1 MSTTTTGSDPGEPRR
16 RRLRVPG
23 PLRAGTGRRGADR
36 RAAPP
41 EAGPRRRPLVL
52 TDRQQRRL
60 IEGARKRG
68 AGAVVG
74 RRRFVVR
81 GRAAR
86 SGALDPWVLDSDGQ
100 VPYFGEL
107 AAVRDM
113 VQQQLW
119 AEAAD
124 EERAELLL
132 DGRARADVEAAEVE
146 SRLRDQLLREA
157 DDGVR
162 SSWRQLNRL
171 AARAV
176 RWERFRDGVRER
188 VELRWIQAR
197 FPDAEAGG
205 DSGSLSRPDGTPP
218 GGRAAPGTP
227 PGGRAGQDPDG
238 RRGPAPVP
246 GDGPADDDW
255 QSIDPTGEPDA
266 ARPDTA
272 WPDTARPPAGRGSTP
287 GEEPEPQPLGGLVP
301 PPDAGWEGM
310 PERPGMPAWLTWAML
325 LAIAA
330 VEIPIYWIA
339 FQPFHGR
346 GSAGSD
352 FLSGTLAISTAVLM
366 VLLPHLAGRTLRS
379 RAATGSLKAAVV
391 PALGLMGV
399 WGFSGWAL
407 GDLRARLVLQHPDP
421 VDVPSDLG
429 DFSGADSLGTQPTLV
444 DSLHLAPQTITWMFV
459 ALLFLSGG
467 IGFLLGLLREHP
479 YLDAYRAALER
490 RAGRFRQ
497 REEARAAA
505 DRARSLTQT
514 AQDRATQRRE
524 AVDARVRATDDLYE
538 AAAHAFLEGAME
550 RSSDPAVTEAAMKLS
565 ATWPLLPR
573 RPRPPVRAGS

>member
-16 RRLRVPG
+16 RRLRAPG
-23 PLRAGTGRRGADR
+23 PLRAGTGRRDADR
-36 RAAPP
+36 RATEP

-74 RRRFVVR
+74 RGRFAVR

-86 SGALDPWVLDSDGQ
+86 SGALDPWVLGSSGR
-100 VPYFGEL
+100 VPYFAEL
-107 AAVRDM
+107 ASVRDM
-113 VQQQLW
+113 LQEQLW
-119 AEAAD
+119 EQAAD
-124 EERAELLL
+124 VEEAELLR
-132 DGRARADVEAAEVE
+132 DDRARSDVEAAEVE
-146 SRLRDQLLREA
+146 SRLRDELLREA
-157 DDGVR
+157 DGQVR

-176 RWERFRDGVRER
+176 RWERFRDSVRER

-205 DSGSLSRPDGTPP
+205 DSGALSHPDG
-218 GGRAAPGTP
+218 AP

-238 RRGPAPVP
+238 RRGPATVP
-246 GDGPADDDW
+246 GDGPDGGPADDDW
-255 QSIDPTGEPDA
+255 QSIDPTGEPDT
-266 ARPDTA
+266 D
-272 WPDTARPPAGRGSTP
+272 RPPAGRGSAP

-301 PPDAGWEGM
+301 PPDPGWEGM

-339 FQPFHGR
+339 FQPFHGK
-346 GSAGSD
+346 GSTGSD
-352 FLSGTLAISTAVLM
+352 VLSGTLAISTAVLM
-366 VLLPHLAGRTLRS
+366 VLLPHLAGRTVRS
-379 RAATGSLKAAVV
+379 RAATGSIKAAVF
-391 PALGLMGV
+391 PALALMGV

-407 GDLRARLVLQHPDP
+407 GDLRARLVLQHPDAADLP
-421 VDVPSDLG
+421 RRLRGFNGSESLDVRRTL
-429 DFSGADSLGTQPTLV
+429 ADN
-444 DSLHLAPQTITWMFV
+444 LHLTQETVTWMFV

-479 YLDAYRAALER
+479 YVDAYRAALER
-490 RAGRFRQ
+490 RANRFRQ
-497 REEARAAA
+497 REEARVAG
-505 DRARSLTQT
+505 DRARSLART
-514 AQDRATQRRE
+514 AQERSAQRRE
-524 AVDARVRATDDLYE
+524 AVDARVRATDNLYE

-573 RPRPPVRAGS
+573 RPRPPVRPGP

>member
-16 RRLRVPG
+16 RRLRAPG
-23 PLRAGTGRRGADR
+23 PLRAGTGRRDADR
-36 RAAPP
+36 RAAEP

-74 RRRFVVR
+74 RGRFAVR

-86 SGALDPWVLDSDGQ
+86 SGALDPWVLGSSGR
-100 VPYFGEL
+100 VPYFAEL
-107 AAVRDM
+107 ASVRDM
-113 VQQQLW
+113 LQEQLW
-119 AEAAD
+119 EQAAD
-124 EERAELLL
+124 VEEAELLR
-132 DGRARADVEAAEVE
+132 DDRARSDVEAAEVE
-146 SRLRDQLLREA
+146 SRLRDELLREA
-157 DDGVR
+157 DGQVR

-176 RWERFRDGVRER
+176 RWERFRDTVRER

-205 DSGSLSRPDGTPP
+205 DSGALSRPDG
-218 GGRAAPGTP
+218 AP

-238 RRGPAPVP
+238 RRGPATVP
-246 GDGPADDDW
+246 GDGPDGGPADDDW
-255 QSIDPTGEPDA
+255 QSIDPTGEPDT
-266 ARPDTA
+266 D
-272 WPDTARPPAGRGSTP
+272 RPPAGRGSAP

-301 PPDAGWEGM
+301 PPDPGWEGM

-339 FQPFHGR
+339 FQPFHGK
-346 GSAGSD
+346 GSTGSD
-352 FLSGTLAISTAVLM
+352 VLSGTLAISTAVLM
-366 VLLPHLAGRTLRS
+366 VLLPHLAGRTVRS
-379 RAATGSLKAAVV
+379 RAATGSIKAAVF
-391 PALGLMGV
+391 PALALMGV

-421 VDVPSDLG
+421 IDGSQSVR
-429 DFSGADSLGTQPTLV
+429 DFDGAESLGAQPTLV
-444 DSLHLAPQTITWMFV
+444 DSLHLAPHTVTWMFV

-479 YLDAYRAALER
+479 YVDAYRAALER
-490 RAGRFRQ
+490 RANRFRQ
-497 REEARAAA
+497 REEARVAG
-505 DRARSLTQT
+505 DRARSLART
-514 AQDRATQRRE
+514 AQERSAQRRE
-524 AVDARVRATDDLYE
+524 AVDARVRATDNLYE

-573 RPRPPVRAGS
+573 RPRPPVRPGP

>member
-16 RRLRVPG
+16 RRLRIPG
-23 PLRAGTGRRGADR
+23 PLRAGAGSQGADR
-36 RAAPP
+36 RVAEP
-41 EAGPRRRPLVL
+41 ETGPRRHPLVL

-60 IEGARKRG
+60 IEDARKRG
-68 AGAVVG
+68 AGAVTG
-74 RRRFVVR
+74 RRRPVVR

-86 SGALDPWVLDSDGQ
+86 SGALDPWVLDSGGR
-100 VPYFGEL
+100 VPYFAEL
-107 AAVRDM
+107 ASVRDM
-113 VQQQLW
+113 LQAQLREQ
-119 AEAAD
+119 AADMEEAA
-124 EERAELLL
+124 LLR
-132 DGRARADVEAAEVE
+132 DARARSDVEAAEVE
-146 SRLRDQLLREA
+146 SRLQDELLREA
-157 DDGVR
+157 DEQVR

-197 FPDAEAGG
+197 FPDAEATG
-205 DSGSLSRPDGTPP
+205 DSAAASRPDGTPP
-218 GGRAAPGTP
+218 GGDDGAP
-227 PGGRAGQDPDG
+227 AG
-238 RRGPAPVP
+238 RRGPASVPVE
-246 GDGPADDDW
+246 GSADDGSADDDW
-255 QSIDPTGEPDA
+255 QSLDPAGGADAGRPPTGRGPAPREEREAEFLGDLA
-266 ARPDTA
+266 
-272 WPDTARPPAGRGSTP
+272 PPSDP
-287 GEEPEPQPLGGLVP
+287 
-301 PPDAGWEGM
+301 GWEGM
-310 PERPGMPAWLTWAML
+310 PARPGMPAWLTWAML

-339 FQPFHGR
+339 FQPFHGT
-346 GSAGSD
+346 GSKSAD

-379 RAATGSLKAAVV
+379 RAATGSVKAAAL
-391 PALGLMGV
+391 PALALLGV

-407 GDLRARLVLQHPDP
+407 GDLRARLVLKHPDP
-421 VDVPSDLG
+421 IDAPSQISGFDGAKDLVTP
-429 DFSGADSLGTQPTLV
+429 STLV
-444 DSLHLAPQTITWMFV
+444 DSLHLTPLTITWMFV

-467 IGFLLGLLREHP
+467 IGFLLGLLKEHP

-490 RAGRFRQ
+490 RADRVRQ

-505 DRARSLTQT
+505 DRAGSLDRS
-514 AQDRATQRRE
+514 AQDRSAQRRE
-524 AVDARVRATDDLYE
+524 AVEARVRATDDLYE

-573 RPRPPVRAGS
+573 RSGPPDGRGA

>member
-1 MSTTTTGSDPGEPRR
+1 MSTTTTGSDPEEPRR

-23 PLRAGTGRRGADR
+23 PLRAGTGRRSADR
-36 RAAPP
+36 RAAEP

-60 IEGARKRG
+60 IEGARRRG

-86 SGALDPWVLDSDGQ
+86 SGALDPWVLDSDGR
-100 VPYFGEL
+100 VPYFAEL

-119 AEAAD
+119 EQAAD
-124 EERAELLL
+124 VEETELLL

-146 SRLRDQLLREA
+146 SRLRDELLREA
-157 DDGVR
+157 DEEVR

-176 RWERFRDGVRER
+176 RWERFRDSVRER
-188 VELRWIQAR
+188 VELRWTQAR

-205 DSGSLSRPDGTPP
+205 DSGAVSRPD
-218 GGRAAPGTP
+218 GTP
-227 PGGRAGQDPDG
+227 PGGRAGQDPDRH

-246 GDGPADDDW
+246 DDGPADDDW
-255 QSIDPTGEPDA
+255 QSIDPAGEPD
-266 ARPDTA
+266 P
-272 WPDTARPPAGRGSTP
+272 ARPPAGRGSAP
-287 GEEPEPQPLGGLVP
+287 GEAPEPQPLGGLVP

-310 PERPGMPAWLTWAML
+310 PERPGMPVWLTWAVL

-346 GSAGSD
+346 GSTGSD

-366 VLLPHLAGRTLRS
+366 VLLPHLAGRTLRG
-379 RAATGSLKAAVV
+379 RAATGSLKAAVL

-421 VDVPSDLG
+421 IDVPSDLG
-429 DFSGADSLGTQPTLV
+429 DFSGAESLGTQPTLV
-444 DSLHLAPQTITWMFV
+444 DSLHLAPHTITWMFV

-505 DRARSLTQT
+505 DRARSLTRT
-514 AQDRATQRRE
+514 AQDRTARRRE
-524 AVDARVRATDDLYE
+524 AVDARVRATDELYE

-573 RPRPPVRAGS
+573 HTRPPVRPGS

>member
-23 PLRAGTGRRGADR
+23 PRRAGTGRRDADR
-36 RAAPP
+36 RPAEP

-74 RRRFVVR
+74 RGRFAVR

-86 SGALDPWVLDSDGQ
+86 SGALDPWVLDSGGR
-100 VPYFGEL
+100 VPYFAEL
-107 AAVRDM
+107 ASVRDM
-113 VQQQLW
+113 LQEKLW
-119 AEAAD
+119 EQAAD
-124 EERAELLL
+124 VEAAELLR
-132 DGRARADVEAAEVE
+132 DDRARADVEAAEVE
-146 SRLRDQLLREA
+146 SRLRDELLREA
-157 DDGVR
+157 DDQVR
-162 SSWRQLNRL
+162 ASWRELNRL

-176 RWERFRDGVRER
+176 RWERFRDSVRER

-197 FPDAEAGG
+197 FPDAEAGRDG
-205 DSGSLSRPDGTPP
+205 GALPRPDG
-218 GGRAAPGTP
+218 AL

-238 RRGPAPVP
+238 RRGPAQAP
-246 GDGPADDDW
+246 DAGPDAGRADDDW
-255 QSIDPTGEPDA
+255 QSIDPTGEPD
-266 ARPDTA
+266 PD
-272 WPDTARPPAGRGSTP
+272 RPPAGRGAAP
-287 GEEPEPQPLGGLVP
+287 GQEPEPQPLGGLVP
-301 PPDAGWEGM
+301 PPDPGWEGM

-339 FQPFHGR
+339 FQPFHGK

-352 FLSGTLAISTAVLM
+352 VLSGTLAISTAVLM

-379 RAATGSLKAAVV
+379 RAATGSIKAAVL
-391 PALGLMGV
+391 PALTLMGV
-399 WGFSGWAL
+399 WGFSGWTL
-407 GDLRARLVLQHPDP
+407 GDLRAKLVLQHPDS
-421 VDVPSDLG
+421 VGSSRGVADFAGAEDLG
-429 DFSGADSLGTQPTLV
+429 ARRTLV
-444 DSLHLAPQTITWMFV
+444 DNLHLTPHTITWMFV

-490 RAGRFRQ
+490 RANRFRQ

-505 DRARSLTQT
+505 DRARSLART
-514 AQDRATQRRE
+514 APDRSARRRE

-573 RPRPPVRAGS
+573 RPRPPVRPGS

>member
-16 RRLRVPG
+16 RRLRIPG
-23 PLRAGTGRRGADR
+23 PLRAGAGSQGADR
-36 RAAPP
+36 RVAEP
-41 EAGPRRRPLVL
+41 EAGPRRHPLVL

-60 IEGARKRG
+60 IRDARKRG
-68 AGAVVG
+68 AGAVTG
-74 RRRFVVR
+74 RRRPVVR

-86 SGALDPWVLDSDGQ
+86 SGALDPWVLDSGGR
-100 VPYFGEL
+100 VPYFAEL
-107 AAVRDM
+107 ASVRDM
-113 VQQQLW
+113 LQAQLREQ
-119 AEAAD
+119 AADMEEAA
-124 EERAELLL
+124 LLR
-132 DGRARADVEAAEVE
+132 DARARSDVEAAEVE
-146 SRLRDQLLREA
+146 SRLQDELLREA
-157 DDGVR
+157 DEQVR

-197 FPDAEAGG
+197 FPDAEATG
-205 DSGSLSRPDGTPP
+205 DSAAASRPDGTPP
-218 GGRAAPGTP
+218 GGDDGAP
-227 PGGRAGQDPDG
+227 AG

-246 GDGPADDDW
+246 DEGSADDDW
-255 QSIDPTGEPDA
+255 QSLD
-266 ARPDTA
+266 
-272 WPDTARPPAGRGSTP
+272 PAGDADAGRPATGRGP
-287 GEEPEPQPLGGLVP
+287 APREEREAEFLGDLAP
-301 PPDAGWEGM
+301 PSDPGWEGM
-310 PERPGMPAWLTWAML
+310 PARPGMPAWLTWAML

-339 FQPFHGR
+339 FQPFHGT
-346 GSAGSD
+346 GSTGSD

-379 RAATGSLKAAVV
+379 RAATGSVKAAAL
-391 PALGLMGV
+391 PALALLGV

-407 GDLRARLVLQHPDP
+407 GDLRARLVLKHPDP
-421 VDVPSDLG
+421 IDVPSDLG
-429 DFSGADSLGTQPTLV
+429 DFSGAEDLAARPTLV
-444 DSLHLAPQTITWMFV
+444 DSLHLAPHTITWMFV

-490 RAGRFRQ
+490 RADRVRQ

-505 DRARSLTQT
+505 DRAGSLDRS
-514 AQDRATQRRE
+514 AQDRSAQRRE
-524 AVDARVRATDDLYE
+524 AVEARVRATDDLYE

-573 RPRPPVRAGS
+573 RSGPPDGRGA